1 MYIYYNIVKNLSIYH
16 LTVDF
21 YYAQMY
27 NETVNIRRKG
37 RNSMFCSKCGTQ
49 LPEGTS
55 VCPKCSQTETVPA
68 GQKENKK
75 IFNAPGKGAKS
86 YAAIFTALLVFPASI
101 CTAIDLVFDKYD
113 YWFGYVVGALIVT
126 WVISV
131 LPVLKITPPVV
142 TGVICFASIILYV
155 AYIAGKTGHLN
166 WLSKFLLPMLILTA
180 AFIAMDSALIGGK
193 KVKGIHILSLL
204 SAEAAAFFICLE
216 ATLDNWAVGSVDLKW
231 SLIIACGFISV
242 IAVFEAFSYVG
253 RINRK

>member
-1 MYIYYNIVKNLSIYH
+1 MKARIADL
-16 LTVDF
+16 
-21 YYAQMY
+21 
-27 NETVNIRRKG
+27 IRKL
-37 RNSMFCSKCGTQ
+37 F
-49 LPEGTS
+49 
-55 VCPKCSQTETVPA
+55 
-68 GQKENKK
+68 GQW
-75 IFNAPGKGAKS
+75 
-86 YAAIFTALLVFPASI
+86 LVFFLLMCFVVTCCMVLFITLFSETAGIRLTDDMIGSAAGLTFLNVVLLSVI